1 MSSTISSTNN
11 TMVDNGRFGLDLNL
25 TINSDMDTIVRAMA
39 EPDSGLDIRDRI
51 WLKMPIPRSF
61 LGSDL
66 VNWLFENVDGFVNRN
81 DARKYASSMLKAGYI
96 RHTVHKLTFSE
107 QCYYVF
113 GDIYSQGISQLTLD
127 EEPEDYESV
136 SDHTNTTDHR
146 SGDSLLTTMRQN
158 TVTTFGFVDK
168 NHAPFQSPSQS
179 LLTDTHHSGI
189 VGTKSS
195 STSTSSGSE
204 TRQLVDVPSKLRSSK
219 ESFQRAMTNPLP
231 REFFVD
237 VM

>member
-1 MSSTISSTNN
+1 MSHFLRSNYS
-11 TMVDNGRFGLDLNL
+11 GFGLDLNL
-25 TINSDMDTIVRAMA
+25 TVNSDMDTIVRAMA

-51 WLKMPIPRSF
+51 WLKIPIPKSF

-66 VNWLFENVDGFVNRN
+66 VNWLFEHVDGFVNRN

-113 GDIYSQGISQLTLD
+113 GDLYAQGLSQLTLD

-136 SDHTNTTDHR
+136 SDQTSTDRR
-146 SGDSLLTTMRQN
+146 SGDSLLTASRQN

-168 NHAPFQSPSQS
+168 NNAPLQSPSHS
-179 LLTDTHHSGI
+179 LF
-189 VGTKSS
+189 
-195 STSTSSGSE
+195 SE
-204 TRQLVDVPSKLRSSK
+204 THQSSKLNHFSNRSFDRSWIL
-219 ESFQRAMTNPLP
+219 SLIHI
-231 REFFVD
+231 
-237 VM
+237 

>member
-1 MSSTISSTNN
+1 
-11 TMVDNGRFGLDLNL
+11 
-25 TINSDMDTIVRAMA
+25 
-39 EPDSGLDIRDRI
+39 
-51 WLKMPIPRSF
+51 
-61 LGSDL
+61 
-66 VNWLFENVDGFVNRN
+66 
-81 DARKYASSMLKAGYI
+81 MLKAGYI

-136 SDHTNTTDHR
+136 SDHTNTTDRR
-146 SGDSLLTTMRQN
+146 SGDSLLSTTMRQN
-158 TVTTFGFVDK
+158 TVTTFGFIDK
-168 NHAPFQSPSQS
+168 NNAPFQSPTQS
-179 LLTDTHHSGI
+179 LLTDTHHLTHI
-189 VGTKSS
+189 GTKSS

-204 TRQLVDVPSKLRSSK
+204 TRQLVDVPNKLRSSK

>member
-1 MSSTISSTNN
+1 MLLCIW
-11 TMVDNGRFGLDLNL
+11 RYLFPRLIKNL
-25 TINSDMDTIVRAMA
+25 
-39 EPDSGLDIRDRI
+39 IRKNRKFI
-51 WLKMPIPRSF
+51 LS
-61 LGSDL
+61 
-66 VNWLFENVDGFVNRN
+66 LFFI
-81 DARKYASSMLKAGYI
+81 L
-96 RHTVHKLTFSE
+96 
-107 QCYYVF
+107 
-113 GDIYSQGISQLTLD
+113 GISQLTLD

-136 SDHTNTTDHR
+136 SDHTSTTDRR

-168 NHAPFQSPSQS
+168 NNAPLHSPSQS
-179 LLTDTHHSGI
+179 LLTDNHHSGNL
-189 VGTKSS
+189 GTKSS

-204 TRQLVDVPSKLRSSK
+204 TRQLVDVPNKLRSSK